1 MVDHFIASE
10 FWSLEDNLSIIALD
24 LRIANDHI
32 RIVETDI
39 FDNRCPPL
47 VSCLDLS
54 FPFRRPSVNVVLAL
68 KLQIE

>member
-10 FWSLEDNLSIIALD
+10 FWSLEDNLSIIASD

-39 FDNRCPPL
+39 FFIIAVRL
-47 VSCLDLS
+47 
-54 FPFRRPSVNVVLAL
+54 
-68 KLQIE
+68 